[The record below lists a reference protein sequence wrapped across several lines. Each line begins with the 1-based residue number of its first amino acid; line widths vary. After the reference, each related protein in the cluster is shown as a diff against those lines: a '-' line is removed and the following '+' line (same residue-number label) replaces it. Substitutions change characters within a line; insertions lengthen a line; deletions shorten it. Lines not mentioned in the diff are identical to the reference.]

1 MTTTHRISTTAAL
14 ILSLAAAGAPAA
26 SAMPVR
32 ADPAS
37 AATGQS
43 STAVRPKPDAQ
54 TVTGATANR
63 TSAAVYSRQDKSM
76 VPAISPSTT
85 APRTTKCSGPPLLVR
100 LQAPG
105 NGFDWGDAGIGAAGG
120 VALSLIAL
128 GGALAVSQRRTRHT
142 TA

>member
-1 MTTTHRISTTAAL
+1 MTTIHRIVPTAGL
-14 ILSLAAAGAPAA
+14 ILALAAVAAPGA
-26 SAMPVR
+26 SARPIG

-37 AATGQS
+37 AA
-43 STAVRPKPDAQ
+43 
-54 TVTGATANR
+54 
-63 TSAAVYSRQDKSM
+63 SAPPAGVYSRQDKSM
-76 VPAISPSTT
+76 VRASPPSTT
-85 APRTTKCSGPPLLVR
+85 APRTAKVSSPRPVVR

-120 VALSLIAL
+120 VALSLIGL